1 MIHKLKKVLV
11 LIWCALIILVSS
23 GCGNSSVKVKE
34 NNLDIEKIYIFN
46 GDNYE
51 EVYPTDDKF
60 TELSDGINLLLLDLP
75 DNIDSGVDGR
85 ISLDGFDSNIAG
97 KGECHVKVLFSTPIV
112 VKDTRGVQYD
122 VSMLYFEGGE
132 IVYIFDGDYNNTL
145 DATNAFWL
153 KKPLFDYVKIN

>member
-51 EVYPTDDKF
+51 EV
-60 TELSDGINLLLLDLP
+60 
-75 DNIDSGVDGR
+75 
-85 ISLDGFDSNIAG
+85 
-97 KGECHVKVLFSTPIV
+97 
-112 VKDTRGVQYD
+112 
-122 VSMLYFEGGE
+122 
-132 IVYIFDGDYNNTL
+132 
-145 DATNAFWL
+145 
-153 KKPLFDYVKIN
+153 